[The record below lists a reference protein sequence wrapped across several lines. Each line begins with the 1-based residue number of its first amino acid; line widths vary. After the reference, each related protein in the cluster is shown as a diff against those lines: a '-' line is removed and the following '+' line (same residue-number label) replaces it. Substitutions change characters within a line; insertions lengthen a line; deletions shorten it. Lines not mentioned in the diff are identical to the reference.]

1 MGLFSSYNPAHT
13 EMIPMNSVERLINSE
28 FCCNRFWLL
37 LKCYLYIGVDTVC
50 LEKECLYGSGIKFA
64 VGICH
69 RAWVPYTDQH
79 GHRVLRGGEQA
90 VLQSS
95 GTGNSRWLSSLAQ
108 SMQLRRA
115 GIPGKGYLM
124 ICILLEISWRTFTS
138 KHPRTNR

>member
-28 FCCNRFWLL
+28 FCCNRFWFL
-37 LKCYLYIGVDTVC
+37 LKCYLYIGVDSVHR
-50 LEKECLYGSGIKFA
+50 KRVYGSGDKLA
-64 VGICH
+64 VGMRH
-69 RAWVPYTDQH
+69 RAWVPYTDQY

-90 VLQSS
+90 VLQNS
-95 GTGNSRWLSSLAQ
+95 GTGNSRWLSTLAQ

-115 GIPGKGYLM
+115 GILGKGYPM